1 MLSINAVKGFEFGS
15 GFEGVSMR
23 GSEHND
29 RFTLVKKKIKASTN
43 YAGGTLRWNKHR
55 RGYLFQGFS

>member
-1 MLSINAVKGFEFGS
+1 MECSQFQQLKDLNTDQVYFFYINQ

-29 RFTLVKKKIKASTN
+29 IFHKVDGKI
-43 YAGGTLRWNKHR
+43 R
-55 RGYLFQGFS
+55 